1 MLQSKKIAF
10 LGAGSMAEAM
20 ISGIIKKGEIT
31 PSTITVT
38 NKSNLTRL
46 NHLQMKYDITVMDKE
61 HIPYEEMDIFV
72 LAMKPKDAETALL
85 YIRDKVAP
93 HQLILSVIAGISLEY
108 MESFFKE
115 GQQLIRVMPN
125 TSAMISESV
134 TAFCTDFYTSEKSIL
149 TADALLKCIGDVYQ
163 IPEEHMDI
171 FTGIAGS
178 GPAYFYYLME
188 HIEEVAL
195 ENGLNREIAREIAAK
210 MIQGAAKMMIQQ
222 EDTPAQ
228 LRKKVT
234 SPNGTTAAGLEALEK
249 HGGGK
254 AIFEAIQNAARRS
267 KEISSELQNKDLI
280 L

>member
-10 LGAGSMAEAM
+10 LGAGSMAESM
-20 ISGIIKKGEIT
+20 ISGIIKKGEIP

-134 TAFCTDFYTSEKSIL
+134 TALSTGIYTNEKSVS
-149 TADALLKCIGDVYQ
+149 TANALLKCIGDVYQ
-163 IPEEHMDI
+163 IQEEHMDI